1 MYIYAYIYIC
11 INGIYVYLTRVEENK
26 VGMAKSINMVHFS
39 GILDFTCYTEQLGK
53 TFAICFP
60 R

>member
-1 MYIYAYIYIC
+1 MHIYIC

-26 VGMAKSINMVHFS
+26 VGMAKCINMVHFS
-39 GILDFTCYTEQLGK
+39 GILDFTCYIEQLGK

-60 R
+60 S